1 MRFSV
6 VTLAAGVP
14 LSTAFA
20 VDSGQKSL
28 GFEHKPKGTTTEGEK
43 KSPNIVFILTDDQD
57 LHLQSLDYL
66 PLLKKYLADEGTTY
80 KRHYCTTAIC
90 CPARV
95 SLWTG
100 KQAHNTNVTDVSPP
114 YGGYP
119 KFISQGFNEAYLPV
133 WLQKAGYD
141 TYYTG
146 KLLNAHTVDNYDSPY
161 IAGWN
166 GSDFLLD
173 PYTYSY
179 LNATFQRNRDPP
191 ISYEGQYSVDVL
203 AEKAYGFLDE
213 AAKNVH
219 NRPFFLGIA
228 PIAPHSNVEPR
239 FPSSSSSSS
248 SSDSATLHRRPTNEH
263 DDIEKSVSFTP
274 PIPAARHAHLFP
286 DVIVPRTPHFNPSSR
301 ASGVSW
307 IARLPHQSAENVA
320 FNDHFY
326 RQRLRALQSVDELV
340 AGVVARLERHGL
352 LENTYVFYTADNG
365 YHIGQ
370 HRLQPGKECGF
381 EEDINVP
388 LIVRGPGVK
397 KGEVAEVVTSHVDLA
412 PTVLKLAGALGDK
425 ESKEEEEEEEY
436 GLDGEAIPLTAEDL
450 AQAKAKGKRHE
461 HVTVEYWG
469 FAVSEG
475 RVFEKDATRY
485 WTNNTYKAV
494 KILGERY
501 NMYYSVWCS
510 GEHEL
515 YDLQTDRYQLNNIL
529 DSSSLVT
536 GKTPATLLG
545 VPVQKVV
552 ARLDSLLFVL
562 KSCKGKTCIRPWE
575 ALHPAGN
582 VQNLHDALS
591 SRFDSFYEKEQ
602 KRVEFD
608 RCERGYIVEAEGPQ
622 FETDGL
628 VYRDGHRWDQW
639 V

>member
-1 MRFSV
+1 MRFSAAALVAGLQVSAAFV
-6 VTLAAGVP
+6 VGGEQKP
-14 LSTAFA
+14 LGFR
-20 VDSGQKSL
+20 QKS
-28 GFEHKPKGTTTEGEK
+28 KGTAAKEK
-43 KSPNIVFILTDDQD
+43 KQPNIVFILTDDQD

-66 PLLKKYLADEGTTY
+66 PLVKKHLADEGTTY

-114 YGGYP
+114 YGGLP

-133 WLQKAGYD
+133 WLQEAGYD

-146 KLLNAHTVDNYDSPY
+146 KLFNAHTVDNYDSPY
-161 IAGWN
+161 LAGWN

-191 ISYEGQYSVDVL
+191 VSYEGQYSVDVL
-203 AEKAYGFLDE
+203 AEKAYGFLDD
-213 AAKNVH
+213 AARNVH
-219 NRPFFLGIA
+219 DDGGRPFFLGIA
-228 PIAPHSNVEPR
+228 PIAPHSNIEPR
-239 FPSSSSSSS
+239 TLSSSSEGVN
-248 SSDSATLHRRPTNEH
+248 TLHRRPTSED
-263 DDIEKSVSFTP
+263 DDIEQFVSFTP

-286 DVIVPRTPHFNPSSR
+286 DVVVPRTPHFNPSSR

-307 IARLPHQSAENVA
+307 ISHLPVQSAENVA

-326 RQRLRALQSVDELV
+326 RQRLRTLQSVDELV
-340 AGVVARLERHGL
+340 AGVVERLERHGL
-352 LENTYVFYTADNG
+352 LEDTYVFYTSDNG

-397 KGEVAEVVTSHVDLA
+397 KGSVAEVVTSHVDLA
-412 PTVLKLAGALGDK
+412 STVLKLAGALGGDDDN
-425 ESKEEEEEEEY
+425 KEEEY
-436 GLDGEAIPLTAEDL
+436 KLDGEAIPLTAEDL
-450 AQAKAKGKRHE
+450 AQAKEKGKRHE

-469 FAVSEG
+469 LALSEG
-475 RVFEKDATRY
+475 RVFGKDAQRF

-494 KILGERY
+494 RILGEGY
-501 NMYYSVWCS
+501 NLYYSVWCS

-515 YDLQTDRYQLNNIL
+515 YDLQTDPYQLSNLL
-529 DSSSLVT
+529 DPSSLAN
-536 GKTPATLLG
+536 GKTPSFLLRA
-545 VPVQKVV
+545 PFQKVV

-582 VQNLHDALS
+582 VQNLNDALS
-591 SRFDSFYEKEQ
+591 SRFDTFYEKEQ

-608 RCERGYIVEAEGPQ
+608 RCEKGYIVEAEGPQ

>member
-1 MRFSV
+1 MRFSAAALVAGLQVSAALV
-6 VTLAAGVP
+6 VDGE
-14 LSTAFA
+14 
-20 VDSGQKSL
+20 QKPL
-28 GFEHKPKGTTTEGEK
+28 GFQQKPKGTATKGNK
-43 KSPNIVFILTDDQD
+43 QPNIVFTLTDDQD

-66 PLLKKYLADEGTTY
+66 PLIKKCLADEGTTY

-100 KQAHNTNVTDVSPP
+100 KQAHNTNVTDVLPP
-114 YGGYP
+114 YGGLP

-133 WLQKAGYD
+133 WLQEAGYD

-146 KLLNAHTVDNYDSPY
+146 KLFNAHTVDNYDSPY
-161 IAGWN
+161 LAGWN

-179 LNATFQRNRDPP
+179 LNATFQRNRDAPV
-191 ISYEGQYSVDVL
+191 SYEGQYSVDVL
-203 AEKAYGFLDE
+203 AEKAYRFLDD
-213 AAKNVH
+213 AAQNVH
-219 NRPFFLGIA
+219 KGGRPFFLGIA

-239 FPSSSSSSS
+239 IPSS
-248 SSDSATLHRRPTNEH
+248 AAGALHRRPTSEE
-263 DDIEKSVSFTP
+263 DDIEKLVSFTP

-286 DVIVPRTPHFNPSSR
+286 DVVVPRTPHFNPSSR

-307 IARLPHQSAENVA
+307 ISQLPVQSAENVA

-326 RQRLRALQSVDELV
+326 RQRLRTLQSVDELV
-340 AGVVARLERHGL
+340 AGVIERLERHGL
-352 LENTYVFYTADNG
+352 LEDTYVFYTTDNG

-397 KGEVAEVVTSHVDLA
+397 KGAVAEVVTSHVDLA
-412 PTVLKLAGALGDK
+412 PTVLKLAGALGGDDDDDNK
-425 ESKEEEEEEEY
+425 KVEEY
-436 GLDGEAIPLTAEDL
+436 KLDGEAIPLTAEDL
-450 AQAKAKGKRHE
+450 EEAKEKGERHE

-469 FAVSEG
+469 FALSEG
-475 RVFEKDATRY
+475 RLFGKDATRF

-494 KILGERY
+494 RILGDGY
-501 NMYYSVWCS
+501 NLYYSVWCS

-515 YDLQTDRYQLNNIL
+515 YDLQTDPYQLNNLLAPSSL
-529 DSSSLVT
+529 DSGNTPSS
-536 GKTPATLLG
+536 LLG
-545 VPVQKVV
+545 VPFQKVV
-552 ARLDSLLFVL
+552 VRLDSLLFVL

-582 VQNLHDALS
+582 VRDLHDALS
-591 SRFDSFYEKEQ
+591 SRFDTFYEKEQ
-602 KRVEFD
+602 RRVAFD
-608 RCERGYIVEAEGPQ
+608 RCEKGYIVEAEGPQ
-622 FETDGL
+622 FETHGL